1 MSEPA
6 ITVLLIEDDS
16 RIRRF
21 VQACLESEEMRM
33 LDAESGRR
41 GLSLA
46 ANSRPDLAIV
56 DLGLPDIDGIDVIRR
71 LREWSSVPVI
81 VLSARTREEEK
92 VAALDAGADDFLTKP
107 FGAAELLARI
117 RAHLR
122 RHNRNASGASEMSR
136 VRFGDVAVDLE
147 LRTVE
152 REGNAVHLTPIEY
165 RLLVLLIRHAGR
177 VLTHQQLLKE
187 VWGPA
192 RTDNSHYL
200 RIYMRNLRHKLER
213 DPTQPQHIVTETGV
227 GYRLV
232 GLV

>member
-1 MSEPA
+1 MSEAP

-21 VQACLESEEMRM
+21 IHACLEGEAMRV
-33 LDAESGRR
+33 LDGESGRR

-46 ANSRPDLAIV
+46 ATARPDLVIV
-56 DLGLPDIDGIDVIRR
+56 DLGLPDIDGVEVIRR
-71 LREWSSVPVI
+71 LREWSSVPLI

-92 VAALDAGADDFLTKP
+92 VQALDAGADDYLTKP
-107 FGAAELLARI
+107 FGAGELMARI

-122 RHNRNASGASEMSR
+122 RHSRSAGGASEAAK
-136 VRFGDVAVDLE
+136 VRFGDVTVDLE

-152 REGNAVHLTPIEY
+152 RDGTAIHLTPIEY
-165 RLLVLLIRHAGR
+165 RLLVSLIRHAGR
-177 VLTHQQLLKE
+177 VLTHRQLLQE

-192 RTDNSHYL
+192 RTDSAHYL
-200 RIYMRNLRHKLER
+200 RVYMGHLRHKLEH
-213 DPTQPQHIVTETGV
+213 DPAQPQHIVTETGV

-232 GLV
+232 GLS